1 MRGINVHKELSTVPG
16 TQYMLHEH
24 QPLLVL
30 LELCGTGLTAGGLE
44 LIGAVRTLLFAVT
57 LPPLGDAV
65 AVVTGEVGVHTSLL
79 GCGAQRRA

>member
-1 MRGINVHKELSTVPG
+1 MRKPKPKTPR
-16 TQYMLHEH
+16 
-24 QPLLVL
+24 PPAR
-30 LELCGTGLTAGGLE
+30 GTGLTAGGLE

-79 GCGAQRRA
+79 GCGARRRA